1 MDGYLTQKDGIAHSL
16 TNFLMNVPILRHPQT
31 LFIGLAA
38 DDDLSEHVLSGPL
51 AGQLSSSLL
60 SSQPGPGG
68 PGWPASLQE
77 SGAL

>member
-38 DDDLSEHVLSGPL
+38 DDDLSEHVLGRPPAQRRGAGPRQ
-51 AGQLSSSLL
+51 A
-60 SSQPGPGG
+60 
-68 PGWPASLQE
+68 PAR
-77 SGAL
+77 GRRVCP